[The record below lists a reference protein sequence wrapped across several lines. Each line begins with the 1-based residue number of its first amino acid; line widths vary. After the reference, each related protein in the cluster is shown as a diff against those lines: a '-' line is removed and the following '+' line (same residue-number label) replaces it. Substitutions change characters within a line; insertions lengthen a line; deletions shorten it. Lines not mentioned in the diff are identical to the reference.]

1 MLLRGIRPTARGAT
15 STDSI
20 CIRIQD
26 TMREKW
32 AVVTGGARN
41 IGQEIG
47 RRLLEDGFRVI
58 AMDIVRPEDTDLQ
71 ADAMLVDLS
80 DRKAAEAAFAKIA
93 ATHPVTAL
101 VNNVGIVRPAEFDT
115 VKIDDFETV
124 LNLNTRTAL
133 IAAKALVPG
142 MRALGGGRIVMN
154 TSRVTLGKEARSLYS
169 ASKGALQSMAR
180 TWALELA
187 RDQITVNCVAP
198 GPIATSVFWQNNPP
212 EADYTR
218 NLIASVPVQRMGK
231 PEDVANAVSFFC
243 DARSGFVTG
252 QTLYVCGGV
261 TVG

>member
-1 MLLRGIRPTARGAT
+1 
-15 STDSI
+15 
-20 CIRIQD
+20 
-26 TMREKW
+26 MRQRW

-41 IGQEIG
+41 IGQAIG
-47 RRLLEDGFRVI
+47 QRLLQDGFRVI
-58 AMDIVRPEDTDLQ
+58 ALDILTPEDPDLQ
-71 ADAMLVDLS
+71 ADAITVDLS
-80 DRKAAEAAFAKIA
+80 DRKAAEAAFGEIA
-93 ATHPVTAL
+93 AQHPVTAL
-101 VNNVGIVRPAEFDT
+101 VNNVGIVRPALFDD
-115 VKIDDFETV
+115 VSLDDFETV

-142 MRALGGGRIVMN
+142 MRKLGGGRIVMN

-198 GPIATSVFWQNNPP
+198 GPIATSVFWANNPP
-212 EADYTR
+212 EAEYTR
-218 NLIASVPVQRMGK
+218 NLMASIPVQRMGT

-243 DARSGFVTG
+243 DDRSGFVTG
-252 QTLYVCGGV
+252 QTLFVCGGV